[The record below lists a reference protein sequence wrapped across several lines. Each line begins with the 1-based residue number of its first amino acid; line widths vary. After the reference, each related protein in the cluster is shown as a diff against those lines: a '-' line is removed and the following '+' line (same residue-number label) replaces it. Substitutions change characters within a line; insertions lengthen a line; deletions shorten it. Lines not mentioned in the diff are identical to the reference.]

1 MSSAAP
7 AQSTAGSSHRVVSV
21 AAVAALG
28 GFLFGFDSSV
38 INAAVPGIVAQ
49 YGTSP
54 TQTGFVVSIALIG
67 CAVGAWYAG
76 RVANRLGRPRTMQVA
91 AVVFIVSAI
100 GSAFPGGVTGLMLWR
115 FVGGLAIGAA
125 SVIAPAYIAE
135 IAPPALRG
143 RLGSLQQLAIVTGIF
158 VALLSGWA
166 IATAAGGASQ
176 DWLLGFEAWRW
187 MFLVEVVPAVVYLLA
202 ARTIPESPRYLVAT
216 GRSDEARAVMA
227 SMGQEITDDD
237 LATMQRQL
245 EGESAQKLS
254 DLKGPKFG
262 LLPVVWV
269 AIILSSLQQL
279 VGINVIFYY
288 SSMLW
293 QAVGFAED
301 DSLKISVISGG
312 INIVATLIAIACIDR
327 FGRRPLLLL
336 GSAGMS
342 VSLVLLAYLFGT
354 APVIEVAATSTCADP
369 CMQPTLTGAS
379 ATLALIAANGFVI
392 FFGFSWGPVV
402 WVLLGEMF
410 PNRIR
415 AVALSVAAAAQ
426 WMANFLVSTT
436 FPPLAAT
443 GLGLAYG
450 IYAFFAVVS
459 LLFVWRVVHET
470 KGRSLES
477 MDAEYS
483 SA

>member
-1 MSSAAP
+1 MP
-7 AQSTAGSSHRVVSV
+7 STEGGPSRRVISV
-21 AAVAALG
+21 AVVAALG

-54 TQTGFVVSIALIG
+54 AQTGFVVSIALIG

-135 IAPPALRG
+135 IAPAHLRG

-158 VALLSGWA
+158 LALLSGWA

-176 DWLLGFEAWRW
+176 DWLLGIEAWRW
-187 MFLVEVVPAVVYLLA
+187 MFLVEVIPAIVYLVA

-227 SMGQEITDDD
+227 GMGQEISDDD
-237 LATMQRQL
+237 LATMRAQL
-245 EGESAQKLS
+245 EGESAQKLR
-254 DLKGPKFG
+254 DLKGPRFG

-269 AIILSSLQQL
+269 AIILSALQQL

-293 QAVGFAED
+293 QAVGFTED
-301 DSLKISVISGG
+301 DSLKISVISGA
-312 INIVATLIAIACIDR
+312 INIGATLVAIACIDR

-336 GSAGMS
+336 GSSGMS
-342 VSLVLLAYLFGT
+342 VCLILLAYLFST
-354 APVIEVAATSTCADP
+354 APIIEVAATSTCEAP
-369 CMQPTLTGAS
+369 CMQPSLTGGA
-379 ATLALIAANGFVI
+379 ATLALFAANGFVI

-415 AVALSVAAAAQ
+415 AIALSVAAAAQ
-426 WMANFLVSTT
+426 WVANFLVSTT
-436 FPPLAAT
+436 FPPLAAK

-459 LLFVWRVVHET
+459 LLFVWKVVHET
-470 KGRSLES
+470 KGRTLES
-477 MDAEYS
+477 MDAEYAAS
-483 SA
+483 G